1 MSTNLD
7 HPPVPLGDAV
17 EMTTNWR
24 DYYGEITGT
33 DPANAFRGF
42 KIPLEDLQ
50 SIIDLAKQDPTI
62 NAARAYIA
70 LGEPAGNNVIDPSTI
85 HILLVPVADTTP
97 TGQDVL
103 EVTRFGKTV
112 STIMDFTS
120 PCPAVC
126 DFTSPLYGL
135 STEK

>member
-1 MSTNLD
+1 MSSNLE
-7 HPPVPLGDAV
+7 HPPVSVPDAI

-24 DYYGEITGT
+24 EYYGQITGT
-33 DPANAFRGF
+33 NPADAFRGF

-50 SIIDLAKQDPTI
+50 SIIDLATQDPTI
-62 NAARAYIA
+62 NAARAYLA
-70 LGEPAGNNVIDPSTI
+70 LGEPAANNIIDPNTI

-97 TGQDVL
+97 TGADIL
-103 EVTRFGKTV
+103 EVTRAGKKV

-126 DFTSPLYGL
+126 DFASPLYGL
-135 STEK
+135 PTKK